1 MELFLSAGKEKG
13 MKEIYLD
20 NAATTKPLECVIEA
34 VSETMRMQYGNP
46 SSLHKKGIE
55 AENKIKESTSFFANV
70 LGASEDEIF
79 YTSGGTES
87 NNLAIIGS
95 ALAYQ
100 KTAKRIIT
108 TAIEH
113 PSVGD
118 VFTYLKNQGFEVVI
132 LAVDE
137 KGYINMQELEES
149 MNEETSL
156 VSIMHVNNEIG
167 TIQDIEK
174 IGALIKKKNPKTLFH
189 VDAVQSFTKVPVSV
203 RKAQIDLLSIS
214 AHKFYGP
221 KGVGLLY
228 KNKKV
233 RLQNIFHGGGQQKNM
248 RSGTENVPGIYG
260 MYIAAKYVFDHQREI
275 IEQYKGCKNYLYTRI
290 LNEVEGTH
298 LNGDVPELSA
308 PHILNI
314 AFEDVRAEV
323 LLHALEQNHIY
334 VSSGSACASNKMSKS
349 GTLAAIGL
357 NGAGLDSAIRFS
369 FSIESTEEDLET
381 CVEVLK
387 KQLVLLRKFTLG
399 GKKK

>member
-1 MELFLSAGKEKG
+1 

-20 NAATTKPLECVIEA
+20 NAATTKPLELTIEA
-34 VSETMRMQYGNP
+34 VTEVMRGTYGNP

-55 AENKIKESTSFFANV
+55 AENKIKESTTFFANI
-70 LGASEDEIF
+70 LGGTEDEIF

-87 NNLAIIGS
+87 NNLAIIGA

-100 KTAKRIIT
+100 KTGKRIIT

-118 VFTYLKNQGFEVVI
+118 VFKYLENQGFEVVV
-132 LAVDE
+132 LSVNE
-137 KGYINMQELEES
+137 KGYISLEELEES
-149 MNEETSL
+149 INDQTSL

-174 IGALIKKKNPKTLFH
+174 IGNLIKKKNPKTLFH

-221 KGVGLLY
+221 RGVGLLY

-233 RLQNIFHGGGQQKNM
+233 RLQNMLYGGGQQKNM

-260 MYIAAKYVFDHQREI
+260 MYKAAQYAFEHQSEI
-275 IEQYKGCKNYLYTRI
+275 IKTYQKAKAYLYTRI
-290 LNEVEGTH
+290 LNEIEGTH
-298 LNGDVPELSA
+298 VNGDHPDRSA

-334 VSSGSACASNKMSKS
+334 VSSGSACSSNKASKS
-349 GTLAAIGL
+349 NTLEAIGL
-357 NGAGLDSAIRFS
+357 QDRSLDSAIRFS
-369 FSIESTEEDLET
+369 FSLDTTEPELET

-387 KQLVLLRKFTLG
+387 KQLTLLRKFTLG

>member
-1 MELFLSAGKEKG
+1 MR
-13 MKEIYLD
+13 EIYLD

-34 VSETMRMQYGNP
+34 VSGTMRLEYGNP

-55 AENKIKESTSFFANV
+55 AENKIKESTAFFANL

-100 KTAKRIIT
+100 KIAKRIIT

-118 VFTYLKNQGFEVVI
+118 VFTYLKGQGFDVI
-132 LAVDE
+132 ILNVDE
-137 KGYINMQELEES
+137 KGYINLEELEAS
-149 MNEETSL
+149 INEETSL

-174 IGALIKKKNPKTLFH
+174 IGALIKKKNPRTLFH
-189 VDAVQSFTKVPVSV
+189 VDAVQSFTKIPVSV

-233 RLQNIFHGGGQQKNM
+233 RLQNMLHGGGQQKNM

-260 MYIAAKYVFDHQREI
+260 MYIAAKYVFNRQREI
-275 IEQYKGCKNYLYTRI
+275 LEHYKACKTYLYTRI
-290 LNEVEGTH
+290 LNEIEGTH
-298 LNGDVPELSA
+298 LNGDVVEVSA

-314 AFEDVRAEV
+314 AFEDIRAEV

-357 NGAGLDSAIRFS
+357 NGQALDSAIRFS
-369 FSIESTEEDLET
+369 FSIDVTEEDLET
-381 CVEVLK
+381 CVDVLK

-399 GKKK
+399 GKKR

>member
-1 MELFLSAGKEKG
+1 

-20 NAATTKPLECVIEA
+20 NAATTRPLECVIEA
-34 VSETMRMQYGNP
+34 VAEAMRTQYGNP

-55 AENKIKESTSFFANV
+55 AENKIKESTSFFANI
-70 LGASEDEIF
+70 LGAGEDEIF

-87 NNLAIIGS
+87 NNLAILGS

-118 VFTYLKNQGFEVVI
+118 VFTYLKTQGFEVVV
-132 LAVDE
+132 LGVDE
-137 KGYINMQELEES
+137 KGYINMDELEKS
-149 MNEETSL
+149 INDETSL

-174 IGALIKKKNPKTLFH
+174 IGALIKKKNPKTIFH
-189 VDAVQSFTKVPVSV
+189 VDAVQSFTKIPVSV

-233 RLQNIFHGGGQQKNM
+233 RLQNILHGGGQQKNM

-260 MYIAAKYVFDHQREI
+260 MYIAAKYIFEHQREI
-275 IEQYKGCKNYLYTRI
+275 IEKYKQCKMYLYTRI
-290 LNEVEGTH
+290 LNEIEGTQ
-298 LNGDVPELSA
+298 LNGDLPDKGA

-323 LLHALEQNHIY
+323 LLHALEQNYIY
-334 VSSGSACASNKMSKS
+334 VSSGSACASNKVAKS

-357 NGAGLDSAIRFS
+357 NGQALDSAIRFS
-369 FSIESTEEDLET
+369 FSIDITEEDLET

>member
-1 MELFLSAGKEKG
+1 MR
-13 MKEIYLD
+13 EIYLD

-34 VSETMRMQYGNP
+34 VSDTMRNQYGNP

-55 AENKIKESTSFFANV
+55 AENKIKESTAFFANL
-70 LGASEDEIF
+70 LGANEDEIY

-95 ALAYQ
+95 ALAYR

-113 PSVGD
+113 PSVRD
-118 VFTYLKNQGFEVVI
+118 VFSYLKLQGFEVVI
-132 LAVDE
+132 LGVDE
-137 KGYINMQELEES
+137 KGYINLDELEAS
-149 MNEETSL
+149 INEETSL

-174 IGALIKKKNPKTLFH
+174 IGMLIKKRNPKTLFH
-189 VDAVQSFTKVPVSV
+189 VDAVQSFTKVPLSV

-233 RLQNIFHGGGQQKNM
+233 RIQNMLHGGGQQRNM

-260 MYIAAKYVFDHQREI
+260 MYCAAKYVWEHQKELLEHYRF
-275 IEQYKGCKNYLYTRI
+275 CKNYLYTRI
-290 LNEVEGTH
+290 LNEIEGTH
-298 LNGDVPELSA
+298 LNGDLPQISA

-314 AFEDVRAEV
+314 AFDDIRAEV

-349 GTLAAIGL
+349 DTLAAIGL

-369 FSIESTEEDLET
+369 FSRDLTEEDLEK
-381 CVEVLK
+381 CVDVLK

-399 GKKK
+399 GKKR

>member
-1 MELFLSAGKEKG
+1 

-20 NAATTKPLECVIEA
+20 NAATTKPLEQTIEA
-34 VSETMRMQYGNP
+34 VAETMRTYYGNP

-55 AENKIKESTSFFANV
+55 AENKVRESTTFFANL
-70 LGASEDEIF
+70 LGATEDEIF

-87 NNLAIIGS
+87 NNLAIIGA

-100 KTAKRIIT
+100 KIGKRIIT

-118 VFTYLKNQGFEVVI
+118 VFKYLENQGFEVIV
-132 LAVDE
+132 LSVDE
-137 KGYINMQELEES
+137 KGYINLEELQES
-149 MNEETSL
+149 INDETIL

-174 IGALIKKKNPKTLFH
+174 IGSLIKKTNPKTFFH
-189 VDAVQSFTKVPVSV
+189 VDAVQSFTKIPVSV

-233 RLQNIFHGGGQQKNM
+233 RLQNMLHGGGQQKNM

-260 MYIAAKYVFDHQREI
+260 MYIAAKYVFDHQKEI
-275 IEQYKGCKNYLYTRI
+275 LETYKNAKTYLATRI
-290 LNEVEGTH
+290 LSEIDGTH
-298 LNGDVPELSA
+298 LNGDAPEVSA

-323 LLHALEQNHIY
+323 LLHVLEQNHIY
-334 VSSGSACASNKMSKS
+334 VSSGSACASNKASKS
-349 GTLAAIGL
+349 NTLAAIGL
-357 NGAGLDSAIRFS
+357 QDRALDSAIRFS
-369 FSIESTEEDLET
+369 FSLDLTEEELEV

-387 KQLVLLRKFTLG
+387 KQLILLRKFTLG
-399 GKKK
+399 GKKR